1 MKGLL
6 STKFTDASLI
16 GNKQINKEYI
26 MTNIEFFKQQVKNL
40 FKDYNTRVYNE
51 NEGFY
56 EYSPRFFND
65 IDEILDIFH
74 IGEEDSFT
82 LMNAQHIIARL
93 SGFYKWS
100 ELINASEPALE
111 LGRLL
116 LINRIDYQMKQG
128 YFTNLVESMIVADWK
143 IYEKENLKDL
153 DDESKLEVFKKVFL
167 ENESVKKNKRPKIR
181 FNFKDAVNPQD
192 MLKKIMREKNLS
204 AEKAITSSITQKNC
218 IRIIETGYAS
228 VALQMW
234 GHADPYS
241 EKEKLDNT
249 IVEFKLSKD
258 KERLVNLIME
268 KEDVSFDQAILY
280 FMLFTLESLGYH
292 I

>member
-26 MTNIEFFKQQVKNL
+26 MTNIEFFKQQAKNL

-143 IYEKENLKDL
+143 IYEQENLKDL

-167 ENESVKKNKRPKIR
+167 EKESAKNNKRPKIR